1 MVKVKMFS
9 SVSSAPEEA
18 VDMPGSMQGRFTMSW
33 ILGEAPAF
41 MRQTASDEVIDRV
54 VDAAQKAP
62 NSSNLQCWEL
72 CRWLPPNE
80 GEVGG
85 SLFGTTCSGHGSELF
100 VFVARPDLWS
110 QQCGTLEE
118 FDRRGN
124 MPDRAYQYFTKITRI
139 AYTQG
144 CLQVKRLWFPLRGLT
159 QATPR
164 EPVGWSDMRVWA
176 HKSTA
181 LSAGH
186 FMLAMRA
193 EGFDTCPMESM
204 DSKQIKGSSTC
215 LVWQKS
221 MVVSQEEGQPKG
233 CTEIF
238 RFKRETFCHT
248 VDSHPKHLSSNQ
260 FISAQCVYWQGLLAW
275 PISSKY
281 LSVASERAPEQ
292 KFV

>member
-18 VDMPGSMQGRFTMSW
+18 VNMPELDAR
-33 ILGEAPAF
+33 AF
-41 MRQTASDEVIDRV
+41 YDVVDSRRSTRIYAADGIPDEVIDRV

-72 CRWLPPNE
+72 YRVASPQMKEKLVEACLGQPAAATAP
-80 GEVGG
+80 
-85 SLFGTTCSGHGSELF
+85 ELF
-100 VFVARPDLWS
+100 VFVARPDLWRRNNAW
-110 QQCGTLEE
+110 TLEE

-144 CLQVKRLWFPLRGLT
+144 VFAWVKRLWFSLRGMT

-164 EPVGWSDMRVWA
+164 EPIGWSDMRVWA

-181 LSAGH
+181 LSAAH

-193 EGFDTCPMESM
+193 EGFDTCPMEGM
-204 DSKQIKGSSTC
+204 DSKRVKRLLNLPRRAEIC
-215 LVWQKS
+215 
-221 MVVSQEEGQPKG
+221 MVVSAGRRTAKG
-233 CTEIF
+233 VYGDRF
-238 RFKRETFCHT
+238 RFKRDTFYHT
-248 VDSHPKHLSSNQ
+248 
-260 FISAQCVYWQGLLAW
+260 
-275 PISSKY
+275 
-281 LSVASERAPEQ
+281 R
-292 KFV
+292 